1 MAHEIDYDILG
12 DDMQAVVI
20 TLDPG
25 EAVQAEAG
33 AMLYMDEAIRMNTG
47 ADGGLF
53 GGLKRIVTGESFF
66 ITSFLHA
73 GPAGRAQVAFSAPY
87 PGRIV
92 PLDLRGLGGTMLCQ
106 KDAFLCAAKGTDI
119 SVAFTRRLGAGLFG
133 GEGFIL
139 QKLAGDGLAF
149 AHAGGTV
156 VARDLAAGE
165 TVRVD
170 TGCLVAFQPSVA
182 YDIAFVGGFRN
193 ALFGGEGLFL
203 ATLRG
208 PGRVLLQTLPFS
220 RLADRLQAAVGA
232 NRGQHRGTGGVGGGF
247 LKGIISGD

>member
-1 MAHEIDYDILG
+1 MAHDIDYEILG

-33 AMLYMDEAIRMNTG
+33 AMLYMEEAIRMNTG
-47 ADGGLF
+47 AEGGLF

-66 ITSFLHA
+66 ITGFLNTA
-73 GPAGRAQVAFSAPY
+73 PSGSARVAFSAPY
-87 PGRIV
+87 PGKIV
-92 PLDLRGLGGTMLCQ
+92 PLDLPALGGTMLCQ
-106 KDAFLCAAKGTDI
+106 KDAFLCAAKGIDI
-119 SVAFTRRLGAGLFG
+119 AVAFTKRLGAGLFG

-139 QKLAGDGLAF
+139 QKLQGDGLCF

-156 VARDLAAGE
+156 VSRDLAAGE
-165 TVRVD
+165 AVRVD
-170 TGCLVAFQPSVA
+170 TGCLVAFQPTVD
-182 YDIAFVGGFRN
+182 YDIEFVGGFTN

-208 PGRVLLQTLPFS
+208 PGRVYLQTLPFS
-220 RLADRLQAAVGA
+220 RLADRMRAAFGA
-232 NRGQHRGTGGVGGGF
+232 NRGQHRGVAGLGGGF
-247 LKGIISGD
+247 LKGIVSGD